1 MTTIHAVDF
10 YDRLAKAFDVM
21 TDWPKRLAFEMPFLE
36 KTLEA
41 RAARSILDMACGTG
55 WHAISLA
62 KKGYIAAGCDA
73 SPAMIDRARENAD
86 RSGVDVR
93 FEVADFS
100 QLEKIPGTFDVLLC
114 LGNSLPHVLSEPD
127 LRETLRQMGSKIK
140 PGGLILLHN
149 LNYDMRLI
157 QKPRFFAAEGI
168 LDLLVWRFADYGNEF
183 ITFHTA
189 LFEHSASEPSRWSVQ
204 VNSTLQKPW
213 LAADL
218 DKALKTEGFQ
228 EIEHFGGLDGR
239 FFNLQESPDLVIVAL
254 RQ

>member
-1 MTTIHAVDF
+1 MTTIRAVEF

-36 KTLEA
+36 KILDVCC
-41 RAARSILDMACGTG
+41 ARSILDAACGTG

-62 KKGYIAAGCDA
+62 KKGYIAAGCDI
-73 SPAMIDRARENAD
+73 SPAMIYRARENAD

-100 QLEKIPGTFDVLLC
+100 CLEKIPGTFDGLLC
-114 LGNSLPHVLSEPD
+114 LGNSLPHVLSEAD
-127 LRETLRQMGSKIK
+127 LRETFRQMKSKIK
-140 PGGLILLHN
+140 PGGQIILHN

-157 QKPRFFAAEGI
+157 QKPRFFAAEGTPEI
-168 LDLLVWRFADYGNEF
+168 LVWRFADYGEEF

-189 LFEHSASEPSRWSVQ
+189 LFERSASEPSRWSVQ

-218 DKALKTEGFQ
+218 NKALKAEGFQ
-228 EIEHFGGLDGR
+228 KIKHFGELDGR
-239 FFNLQESPDLVIVAL
+239 SFNLQESPDLVIVAL